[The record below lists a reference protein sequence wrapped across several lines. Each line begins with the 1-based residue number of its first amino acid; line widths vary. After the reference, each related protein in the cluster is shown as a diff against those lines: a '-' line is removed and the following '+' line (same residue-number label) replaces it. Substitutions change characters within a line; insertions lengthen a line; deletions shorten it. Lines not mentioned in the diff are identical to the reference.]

1 MIKPLEQ
8 LVIETKFGK
17 QVASVQV
24 PYQALSHMYT
34 EIRTRPLYCFILE
47 QDLLN
52 FLYIFPL
59 YTVYLPVI
67 CVQ

>member
-8 LVIETKFGK
+8 LVIETKFR
-17 QVASVQV
+17 SVQV

-34 EIRTRPLYCFILE
+34 EIRTRPLYRFILE

-52 FLYIFPL
+52 FLYIQFIHQL
-59 YTVYLPVI
+59 YMFND
-67 CVQ
+67 